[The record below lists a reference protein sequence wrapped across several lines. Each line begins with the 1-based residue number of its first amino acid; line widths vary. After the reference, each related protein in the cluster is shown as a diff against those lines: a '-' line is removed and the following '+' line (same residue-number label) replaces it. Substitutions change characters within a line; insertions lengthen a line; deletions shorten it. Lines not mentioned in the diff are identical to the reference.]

1 MPTKQGCPQMFFGLL
16 IVDVLIKHPTRNLTI
31 LHAAITRIVRDAVQY
46 RCFRS
51 MLGVYT
57 PLPLRNEPRSNI
69 QQSGCLRVDEILVLL
84 NQQLGLA
91 FDRDDLLDLAV
102 RIGETM

>member
-1 MPTKQGCPQMFFGLL
+1 
-16 IVDVLIKHPTRNLTI
+16 
-31 LHAAITRIVRDAVQY
+31 
-46 RCFRS
+46 

-69 QQSGCLRVDEILVLL
+69 QQSGCLRVDEILVYMLL